1 MAAVPTDAQRL
12 ETPGAR
18 PVPRALST
26 GAWMGLTLVALAIYG
41 LFLRDHIPVAG
52 GLGYDGET
60 YGRVALQPE
69 ALFQLPLNRVQRCLP
84 SLLVHVAIQLLHLP
98 RTAST
103 VVRSFLFLNTV
114 LLLAG
119 LWLWLRIV
127 SHLGLRPPASI
138 FGFCGIFLS
147 FAGAT
152 MPYYYPVLT
161 DTAALFLGLL
171 VAWLYLRRSFWG
183 LLVVLLLSGFV
194 WPSLMYFMAP
204 LVVWPADPRRR
215 MRPPSSAWAT
225 RLALAMALLCTGM
238 AAWSLPRGVLAEPI
252 ESVLPMSFLVLGL
265 YAFAGGREL
274 IRAGAGLW
282 RERAVSL
289 RGGVVTRAVA
299 VVAVFAVH
307 RAVLAVVFTRP
318 AEPLQS
324 PEGLLAWIFQS
335 SVIAPG
341 SFLVGHAANFGVLFI
356 AVVGLWPRICRVASE
371 YGPGLWA
378 FLGAALA
385 FSINAESRH
394 SNALW
399 PMIVV
404 LVCIVLDRYRWPR
417 WLLGAFCAL
426 SVLDSRA
433 WVSFNAAFPDLYF
446 ANFPLMMG
454 PYWYAVQ
461 AIAFTIT
468 AAYLHLAWRVAG
480 ARRAEGGI
488 RWRT

>member
-1 MAAVPTDAQRL
+1 MALA
-12 ETPGAR
+12 
-18 PVPRALST
+18 
-26 GAWMGLTLVALAIYG
+26 LVALAVYG
-41 LFLRDHIPVAG
+41 LFLRDHIPLAG

-60 YGRVALQPE
+60 YGRVAVHP
-69 ALFQLPLNRVQRCLP
+69 ATLFQLPLNRVQRCLP
-84 SLLVHVAIQLLHLP
+84 SLLVHLAIRLFHLP
-98 RTAST
+98 PTAST

-119 LWLWLRIV
+119 FWLWLRIV
-127 SHLGLRPPASI
+127 SHLGLRPPAAI
-138 FGFCGIFLS
+138 FGFCGIFVS

-171 VAWLYLRRSFWG
+171 VAWLYLKRSFWG
-183 LLVVLLLSGFV
+183 LLAILLVSGFV

-225 RLALAMALLCTGM
+225 RLALGMALVCTGM
-238 AAWSLPRGVLAEPI
+238 AAWALPRGILAEPI
-252 ESVLPMSFLVLGL
+252 ESALPLSFLVLGA
-265 YAFAGGREL
+265 YVFAGGREL
-274 IRAGAGLW
+274 ITAGAGL
-282 RERAVSL
+282 L
-289 RGGVVTRAVA
+289 QDRGGEGWRGILLRAAA
-299 VVAVFAVH
+299 VGTVFALH
-307 RAVLAVVFTRP
+307 RAVLAIVFTR
-318 AEPLQS
+318 ATEPLQS
-324 PEGLLAWIFQS
+324 PGGLLAWIFQS

-341 SFLVGHAANFGVLFI
+341 SFLVGHAANFGLLFL
-356 AVVGLWPRICRVASE
+356 AVVGLWPRVCRVASE
-371 YGPGLWA
+371 YGPGLWL

-404 LVCIVLDRYRWPR
+404 LVCVVLDRYRWPR
-417 WLLGAFCAL
+417 WLLGVFCAL

-433 WVSFNAAFPDLYF
+433 WVRFNAAFPDLYF
-446 ANFPLMMG
+446 ANFPLTMG

-468 AAYLHLAWRVAG
+468 AAYLHLAWRLAG
-480 ARRAEGGI
+480 VRRAEGGI
-488 RWRT
+488 GWRT